1 MEVDKNKPQAPNEA
15 FFASNMPKI
24 FIRTGYWLTDIMI
37 DCTEQGF
44 FYKQPSCS
52 TSNIKNGLKVKQL
65 AKQPPMLK
73 TKKKKNCG

>member
-37 DCTEQGF
+37 DCTEQVF

-73 TKKKKNCG
+73 TLLQKNCG